1 MEFILV
7 IAKIT
12 ILLTGILF
20 QGIIVERII
29 HRKQDNNLFVSFI
42 IGVTIIYS
50 IALLGFRLSNII
62 IYIYII
68 NLVGFVKYRKILMKL
83 RIDKYILLISLP
95 MVIAIT
101 FQMIWYWD
109 AVVNWFFHAKVI
121 AHADMFSIEMY
132 SEMNPKPAHTG
143 YPKLLPIIAA
153 LISNITSVYN
163 EALPKSSLLY
173 LLLGV
178 FLGFNEVKY
187 FNRLEKNIIYF
198 ILISLM
204 GIHSYSGYLD
214 GWLSIYT
221 SLCCLFLISY
231 NKSNNERDMTNLI
244 CSLCFLP
251 MLKNEGLAILIT
263 FIIVMC
269 INNYSQI
276 RYNIIN
282 RLILAFIIL
291 TPSLIW
297 SYNKS
302 GSEHGIFNDLSI
314 NKILE
319 IELFNYHI
327 SILYYFIIFSNLI
340 YVIWC
345 PILLWILLKLFKI
358 KVNNYIWLPIKL
370 SFIYL
375 LFQITVYFILT
386 GQEASSLQHF
396 LEYGVRRTTM
406 PIMMMIFIF
415 NYISLKELKVI
426 NNIFNTK

>member
-1 MEFILV
+1 
-7 IAKIT
+7 
-12 ILLTGILF
+12 
-20 QGIIVERII
+20 
-29 HRKQDNNLFVSFI
+29 
-42 IGVTIIYS
+42 
-50 IALLGFRLSNII
+50 
-62 IYIYII
+62 
-68 NLVGFVKYRKILMKL
+68 
-83 RIDKYILLISLP
+83 
-95 MVIAIT
+95 
-101 FQMIWYWD
+101 
-109 AVVNWFFHAKVI
+109 
-121 AHADMFSIEMY
+121 
-132 SEMNPKPAHTG
+132 
-143 YPKLLPIIAA
+143 
-153 LISNITSVYN
+153 
-163 EALPKSSLLY
+163 
-173 LLLGV
+173 
-178 FLGFNEVKY
+178 
-187 FNRLEKNIIYF
+187 
-198 ILISLM
+198 M

-269 INNYSQI
+269 INNFSQI

-375 LFQITVYFILT
+375 LFQIAVYFILT

-396 LEYGVRRTTM
+396 LENGVRRTTM

-426 NNIFNTK
+426 NNIFSTK